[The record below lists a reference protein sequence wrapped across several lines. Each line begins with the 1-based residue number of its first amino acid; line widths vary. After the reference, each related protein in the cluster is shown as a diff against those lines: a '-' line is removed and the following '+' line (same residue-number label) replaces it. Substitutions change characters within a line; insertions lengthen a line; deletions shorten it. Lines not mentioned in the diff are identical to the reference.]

1 MKRFGN
7 VILKKWYW
15 FLFAAVVLGEAAVFL
30 FFGEG
35 SYIATHDNLDLFMGH
50 FQAMKLWDVF
60 FAHNVEVPILGGITR
75 DYLSSEFNLYNILFY
90 LLPPFAAYMCG
101 YFLKILI
108 AEGSVLLLAKDIYRE
123 NYKKYE
129 PAAVI
134 IGLIYGL
141 LPLFPAYGIAFASIP
156 LAVLLLRRIY
166 RGESRWDY
174 LFLFLYP
181 LLSYFSYF
189 GFFILGYLVLA
200 IVILAVRDYGRMKK
214 AAPDEKNGQEDVRK
228 NVQENAR
235 KKAQKDAQGKTRRPS
250 FLRSIS
256 LRLAAALVILSAGYI
271 LFEYRLFGEMLFSD
285 VVTMRTTMAEDNFTA
300 GQIVSS
306 IWEVFYQAIFHA
318 QPSHTRFVLPLCML
332 FLIYR
337 IFCFLR
343 EKKPGKVVTD
353 SFCLVIYF
361 IIGNC
366 LVYGFYYWGGFRRL
380 FETLVPPL
388 KGFQFNRTVFFNPF
402 LWYAALFLLVQ
413 YLIEKRKQW
422 LGYLV
427 SLIALAVVILT
438 PAVYNDFYSTC
449 YYNAYRIIKHT
460 QVENLNYREF
470 YSEKLFEE
478 IKADIGYDGEYS
490 AAYGMHPAVLS
501 YNGIATLDG
510 YLGFYPQEY
519 KEEFGAMIAPATQK
533 VEEWNTYFWDW
544 GARAYLYSGSG
555 ENTWNAVRTMAT
567 ADDRLYIDGDMF
579 RRLGGKYLFSRIKI
593 SNEKELGFTLTGTY
607 TQEESP
613 YTIYVY
619 DAG

>member
-60 FAHNVEVPILGGITR
+60 FAHNAEVPILGGITR

-214 AAPDEKNGQEDVRK
+214 AAPDEKMGRRMCGKMSRRTHGRK
-228 NVQENAR
+228 HR
-235 KKAQKDAQGKTRRPS
+235 RMHRGKRGGPPSCAPLACGLRRPWSS
-250 FLRSIS
+250 FR
-256 LRLAAALVILSAGYI
+256 
-271 LFEYRLFGEMLFSD
+271 
-285 VVTMRTTMAEDNFTA
+285 
-300 GQIVSS
+300 
-306 IWEVFYQAIFHA
+306 QAIFCLNTGC
-318 QPSHTRFVLPLCML
+318 SGR
-332 FLIYR
+332 
-337 IFCFLR
+337 CFF
-343 EKKPGKVVTD
+343 PT
-353 SFCLVIYF
+353 
-361 IIGNC
+361 
-366 LVYGFYYWGGFRRL
+366 
-380 FETLVPPL
+380 
-388 KGFQFNRTVFFNPF
+388 
-402 LWYAALFLLVQ
+402 
-413 YLIEKRKQW
+413 
-422 LGYLV
+422 
-427 SLIALAVVILT
+427 
-438 PAVYNDFYSTC
+438 
-449 YYNAYRIIKHT
+449 
-460 QVENLNYREF
+460 
-470 YSEKLFEE
+470 
-478 IKADIGYDGEYS
+478 
-490 AAYGMHPAVLS
+490 
-501 YNGIATLDG
+501 
-510 YLGFYPQEY
+510 
-519 KEEFGAMIAPATQK
+519 
-533 VEEWNTYFWDW
+533 
-544 GARAYLYSGSG
+544 
-555 ENTWNAVRTMAT
+555 
-567 ADDRLYIDGDMF
+567 
-579 RRLGGKYLFSRIKI
+579 
-593 SNEKELGFTLTGTY
+593 
-607 TQEESP
+607 
-613 YTIYVY
+613 
-619 DAG
+619 